1 MTAKTWAYAQDES
14 KPANRMGRPLPPQ
27 AATFSWETAAV
38 ELPFLIQLA
47 EIMDI
52 SVLQCEEIQGD
63 KMGNIIYNIYIQ
75 PMWICQKRGSPFMAT
90 MIRKEN

>member
-14 KPANRMGRPLPPQ
+14 KPATRMGRPLPPQ

-63 KMGNIIYNIYIQ
+63 KMGNIIHTANVDLSKTGFPLYGNYD
-75 PMWICQKRGSPFMAT
+75 RERT
-90 MIRKEN
+90 LT